1 MTFEGR
7 VWKDGKHWLIEAPDL
22 AVMTQGH
29 SRKDAYAMMK
39 DLVETMADRPD
50 FEATVEPVGDDRV
63 EIGSNDIRVLLALF
77 LRRQRERH
85 GVSLTQAAERLAQ
98 RSRNA
103 YARYERGEVVPSV
116 EKLEE
121 LLRAVAPEARLVW
134 RLAS

>member
-7 VWKDGKHWLIEAPDL
+7 VWKDGKHWLIEAPELD
-22 AVMTQGH
+22 AMTQGH
-29 SRKDAYAMMK
+29 SRKDAHAMMK
-39 DLVETMADRPD
+39 DLVETMADRPG
-50 FEATVEPVGDDRV
+50 FEATVEPIGDDRV
-63 EIGSNDIRVLLALF
+63 EIGANDIRVLLALF

-85 GVSLTQAAERLAQ
+85 GVSLAQAADRLAQ

-103 YARYERGEVVPSV
+103 YARYERGEAVPSV

-121 LLRAVAPEARLVW
+121 LLRAVAPEGRLVW